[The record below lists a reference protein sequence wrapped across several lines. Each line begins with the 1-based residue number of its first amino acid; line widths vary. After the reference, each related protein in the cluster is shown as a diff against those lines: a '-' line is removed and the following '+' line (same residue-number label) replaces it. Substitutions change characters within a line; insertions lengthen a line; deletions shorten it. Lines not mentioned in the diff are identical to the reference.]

1 MDKKAFAAVPRPI
14 LTKQN
19 KEILLLVPHMCYL
32 VIADR
37 REINGKD
44 TLVLNFFRAKR
55 QELKPEFR
63 TFCQTEDY
71 ITQDLTTDKTKW
83 KTGAI
88 DFLTGYRYWHRNTGN
103 IVIASVPERG
113 KILSFLQDFRKKHGI
128 KERQM
133 DIPKGATVDSEV
145 EYRISEYQDTIKK
158 WRLQTKHEK
167 EMSEIDRQMEKFGE
181 LPTDYSQFVKDTVFQ
196 EENYIFY
203 SRPKKR
209 AYCTKCGH
217 DFELRKDGLYCK
229 KIAIWNDTD
238 QIKHNKTVR
247 CPYCNSFFMCKS
259 EGMGRQ
265 QLFAI
270 QWSVLVQKYGDEV
283 LVRYFCHT
291 KDFRTNFRNPRI
303 ESSERFRTIHTGK
316 ESVYFEWSCF
326 KSTRNLRWCYFKD
339 RSYGHF
345 QPSEMIAPRS
355 AVLYNRDLR
364 EAVSGTCMK
373 YSAVDIYVDHVVR
386 NSPIL
391 NKPWCIDWY
400 FNAYRKKPYL
410 EQLLK
415 VGFYKLTR
423 SVLKN
428 DGGPKL
434 KTGRTVIET
443 LGVDKQQFRMLRG
456 IGNPTARDVGILQ
469 YAGKIRK
476 GDFDLLRSI
485 RDDGYDG
492 MYKKY
497 LDMRK
502 YTTIYKVDKYIHKR
516 GIKHARDYF
525 DYIRWLEEMGYDMQ
539 NEYNLYPK
547 DFVRAHD
554 EKSKEYVKFQDKRA
568 KEAEERFNRVLE
580 KLHEKTI
587 DAEPMRLQM
596 NGLFIRLPRQLDE
609 LKTEGEYL
617 HHCVGTY
624 RDKVAEGK
632 TMIFFIR
639 RLAEPGKPYY
649 TLEWKGQVI
658 QCRGSHNCDMTPEV
672 KAFVKMFQEKMVA
685 YEKLENGM
693 GNYRKAG

>member
-32 VIADR
+32 VTTDR
-37 REINGKD
+37 QEINGKD
-44 TLVLNFFRAKR
+44 TLILNFFRAGK

-63 TFCQTEDY
+63 TFCQMEDY

-88 DFLTGYRYWHRNTGN
+88 DFLTGCLYWYRNSGN
-103 IVIASVPERG
+103 IVIASVQER
-113 KILSFLQDFRKKHGI
+113 KAILSFLKDFRKMHGI
-128 KERQM
+128 GEQQKN
-133 DIPKGATVDSEV
+133 IPKGTEVDSEV
-145 EYRISEYQDTIKK
+145 ENRVNEYQDTIKK
-158 WRLQTKHEK
+158 WRLQAKHEK
-167 EMSEIDRQMEKFGE
+167 EMSEIDQQMEKFGE
-181 LPTDYSQFVKDTVFQ
+181 LPADYSQFVRDTVFG

-203 SRPKKR
+203 SRPNKR

-217 DFELRKDGLYCK
+217 NFELRKDGLYHK
-229 KIAIWNDTD
+229 KIVVWNDID
-238 QIKHNKTVR
+238 QVKHNHTVR
-247 CPYCNSFFMCKS
+247 CPYCNSFLVCKS
-259 EGMGRQ
+259 EGMGRKK
-265 QLFAI
+265 LFAVR
-270 QWSVLVQKYGDEV
+270 WSVLVQKQEKEV

-291 KDFRTNFRNPRI
+291 KDFYIDFKNPLI
-303 ESSERFRTIHTGK
+303 ESCEKFRTIHTEK
-316 ESVYFEWSCF
+316 EAADFEWCF
-326 KSTRNLRWCYFKD
+326 FKNTGNLRWCYFKD
-339 RSYGHF
+339 RSYGYF
-345 QPSEMIAPRS
+345 QPSEMDAPRS
-355 AVLYNRDLR
+355 VVLYNKDMQ
-364 EAVSGTCMK
+364 EAVSSTCME
-373 YSAVDIYVDHVVR
+373 YSAVDVYVEQIVPD
-386 NSPIL
+386 SPIL

-415 VGFYKLTR
+415 VGFYRLTQ
-423 SVLKN
+423 SVLEN
-428 DGGPKL
+428 DDCPEL
-434 KTGRTVIET
+434 KEGRTITET
-443 LGVDKQQFRMLRG
+443 LGVDKLQFRMLRE
-456 IGNPTARDVGILQ
+456 IGNPTARDVKILQ

-580 KLHEKTI
+580 KLREETL